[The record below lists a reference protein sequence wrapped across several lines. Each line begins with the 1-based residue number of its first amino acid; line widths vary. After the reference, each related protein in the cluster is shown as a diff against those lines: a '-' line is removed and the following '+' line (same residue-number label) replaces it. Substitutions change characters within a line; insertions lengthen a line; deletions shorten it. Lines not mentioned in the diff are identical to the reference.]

1 MGKKSQRG
9 TMLPPGK
16 AGSVTWEDNTEPAG
30 HCHFHRHLRCAQG
43 ELRFAGSSYLPS
55 HLLKLI
61 QRRALCNLLY
71 SCDAG
76 GQMDAAA
83 HLMLRGEVWRRR
95 SGYFK
100 PGFSVCCGKGIPM
113 WPKKKK
119 KRLEESW
126 RRLKLRKA
134 EAHSIVWV
142 RINAWKPVRTMLKTD
157 YLHSW
162 GFGRETV
169 LLYSSLGLGRL
180 QSFRR
185 SGTAGQEHLQST
197 C

>member
-1 MGKKSQRG
+1 
-9 TMLPPGK
+9 
-16 AGSVTWEDNTEPAG
+16 
-30 HCHFHRHLRCAQG
+30 
-43 ELRFAGSSYLPS
+43 
-55 HLLKLI
+55 
-61 QRRALCNLLY
+61 
-71 SCDAG
+71 
-76 GQMDAAA
+76 MDAAA
-83 HLMLRGEVWRRR
+83 HLMLWGEVWRRR

-100 PGFSVCCGKGIPM
+100 PGFSVCCGKDIPM

-134 EAHSIVWV
+134 EAHSIVWA

-185 SGTAGQEHLQST
+185 SGTGRNICRAHVKCLQLRKPNTFSGCLWT
-197 C
+197 VIKHSYQYLV